1 MDYITAKEASEKW
14 GLTTRRVQ
22 ILCQKDKIK
31 GVTRLGKVWA
41 IPVDAEKPRDGRMTK
56 YHSDINNKIHDK

>member
-1 MDYITAKEASEKW
+1 MEYVTAKEIAVLW

-22 ILCQKDKIK
+22 ILCGQNKIP

-41 IPVDAEKPRDGRMTK
+41 IPRDAQKPADGRYRK
-56 YHSDINNKIHDK
+56 NKEVSENEK